1 MLNSRTEYNRCSI
14 PRLTLEQTSNE
25 QAENTLQKDYC
36 EEDITVDWTEQMLLK
51 RVQSDG
57 ENRKKLGRAEKS
69 EVCKRKR
76 GTGGGR
82 RSKKRKYEMLDEDWG
97 IDDREFKG
105 ITEVENT
112 RNVYKM
118 CGDVSELKWCA
129 SRALEWNTWRLR
141 ILAIEDRSGA
151 LAVQMKCAD
160 ANGQVK
166 CVQHVVKLEHRK
178 ETVRKKSWT
187 KLKNGLYGWRVTRMT
202 GRQADSVREHSF
214 GDSLTSKS
222 ANGAPATKTKI
233 SNLKSNSKSGSTSN
247 KRKYNDCSMGE
258 SKSEGEVNDPSWKTK
273 KFNGTTEST

>member
-1 MLNSRTEYNRCSI
+1 M
-14 PRLTLEQTSNE
+14 
-25 QAENTLQKDYC
+25 
-36 EEDITVDWTEQMLLK
+36 DWTEQMLHK

-76 GTGGGR
+76 GTWGGR

-118 CGDVSELKWCA
+118 CGDVSEVKWCA
-129 SRALEWNTWRLR
+129 SRALEWDTWRLR

-214 GDSLTSKS
+214 GDISISKS

-247 KRKYNDCSMGE
+247 KRKYDDCSMGE
-258 SKSEGEVNDPSWKTK
+258 SKSECEVNDPSWKTK